1 MFIAN
6 KQQITFSVCPKC
18 YVLKH
23 KNVVVYLNLKDHW
36 ASLYVVTLQDFR
48 KLSREGHHNIVS
60 RI

>member
-6 KQQITFSVCPKC
+6 EQQITFSVCPTC

-23 KNVVVYLNLKDHW
+23 KNVVVYLNLQDHR
-36 ASLYVVTLQDFR
+36 ASLYVATLQDFK
-48 KLSREGHHNIVS
+48 KLSREGHRNIVS